1 MCEIQADVFGKSI
14 EYMASSSEIFIR
26 RFMHSKVAKSF
37 DDLSIL
43 NTNLQAKDILDLI
56 IEEYGETN
64 YGSLKYTK
72 NEMYWMGYIYRYF
85 AYTYNISALNTYKII
100 KPKELR
106 SLFLAYHTLD
116 PSKAIERIME
126 AKGIL
131 LNENEEFSRQYD
143 IFKKV
148 RKEYCL
154 L

>member
-1 MCEIQADVFGKSI
+1 
-14 EYMASSSEIFIR
+14 
-26 RFMHSKVAKSF
+26 
-37 DDLSIL
+37 
-43 NTNLQAKDILDLI
+43 
-56 IEEYGETN
+56 
-64 YGSLKYTK
+64 
-72 NEMYWMGYIYRYF
+72 MYWMGYIYRYF

>member
-1 MCEIQADVFGKSI
+1 MT
-14 EYMASSSEIFIR
+14 SSSEIFIR